1 MVKKPRWSTEEK
13 QFFQECVDEGM
24 TDAQIS
30 SAFHVKTKFEKAS
43 GFHMRTPDAMGRR
56 RRFMG
61 MEQPASEGKPRNH
74 KKTWTREDDD
84 SLLLHKDLGLTHTEL
99 SVMFNRTEL
108 AIDNRIRY
116 LEGKTEKHTLF
127 QLFRKASDWR
137 DSISKAIFGS
147 GNQEEGK

>member
-1 MVKKPRWSTEEK
+1 MVKRPRWSPEEK

-30 SAFHVKTKFEKAS
+30 SEFHVKTKFEKAK

-56 RRFMG
+56 RRFME
-61 MEQPASEGKPRNH
+61 MEQPALEGKPRNH

-99 SVMFNRTEL
+99 AAMFNRTEL

-116 LEGKTEKHTLF
+116 LEGKTEKHTLSQVF
-127 QLFRKASDWR
+127 SKFSNLGN
-137 DSISKAIFGS
+137 SISKAIFGS
-147 GNQEEGK
+147 KNEGEGK